1 MKIKQ
6 NDKGRRLDLF
16 LFEFFGGEHTRSQ
29 IAKHIK
35 NGAITVNGAR
45 VKNGYELNIDD
56 EVQIDI
62 KREPLAAEPEEM
74 PIDIVYEDADL
85 MIINK
90 PRGLV
95 VHTGAGNKN
104 GTLLN
109 GLLALNSY
117 KSGEVERA
125 GIVHRLDKNT
135 AGLMV
140 IAKNAKTQS
149 ALSKMFEKHEVKRTY
164 LGIVEGRIEN
174 DLTINKKITRDERH
188 RTLFKVSETAGR
200 VAITHIKPIEVF
212 ARHTLCEFNLETGRT
227 HQIRVHL
234 KSIGHPLVGD
244 PEYNPNSSIKNLSG
258 QMLEAVKLEF
268 LHPITNEP
276 TKIAIK
282 TTAEFDKTF
291 DIVSGRRT

>member
-1 MKIKQ
+1 MKITQ
-6 NDKGRRLDLF
+6 NDKGKRLDLF
-16 LFEFFGGEHTRSQ
+16 LFEFFAGEHTRSQ

-35 NGAITVNGAR
+35 NGEITVNGLK
-45 VKNGYELNIDD
+45 VKNGYELNVDD
-56 EVQIDI
+56 EVQVDI
-62 KREPLAAEPEEM
+62 KREPLNAEPEEM

-85 MIINK
+85 MVINK

-95 VHTGAGNKN
+95 VHTGAGNKK

-125 GIVHRLDKNT
+125 GIVHRLDKYS
-135 AGLMV
+135 AGLMM
-140 IAKNAKTQS
+140 IAKNSKTQGI
-149 ALSKMFEKHEVKRTY
+149 LSKMFEKHEIKRTY
-164 LGIVEGRIEN
+164 LGIVEGKIETP
-174 DLTINKKITRDERH
+174 LTINKKIARDSRH
-188 RTLFKVSETAGR
+188 RTLFKTSETVGR
-200 VAITHIKPIEVF
+200 VAITHIKPVKVF

-244 PEYNPNSSIKNLSG
+244 PEYNPNGSLKNLRG

-268 LHPITNEP
+268 SHPITNKP

-291 DIVSGRRT
+291 DIISK